1 MRRCGYIILFFVLL
15 LSNIKTAFAQNRNT
29 IYIQKDVLVL
39 EVDVTSP
46 APVIDSILKVAGASV
61 SNTPKIKAGDFK
73 LMANDGWGMV
83 MRNGDIV
90 TFNRPLSELND
101 NPQDM
106 PLRITVNL
114 PQFDGEPG
122 YPKGVKYGINIFSK
136 NTIYNLSSGLTRFVL
151 PGHSRAKRVFLSGS
165 FNQWSTLKGAM
176 KKIDGGWII
185 DIKLEPGVYAYKFIT
200 DGRWT
205 TDPNNR
211 LLSDDG
217 AGNTNSIF
225 YKYNYT
231 IKLKGYQSAQK
242 VVLTGDFNNWD
253 KSEILLQK
261 RGNTWERQLYLSEG
275 KHAYH
280 FLVDGREVS
289 DPVNQ
294 SKLKD
299 GESDLNSVINV
310 GSMTTFRLAGYEN
323 AKKVYVS
330 GNFNAWKHND
340 MAMHKTAN
348 GWVLSTTL
356 AAGNYQY
363 KFIVDDRWITDPAN
377 PNYAK
382 EGGIENSFLSV
393 KPNQT
398 FRLKGHNNARRVS
411 LAGNFNNWEGEGY
424 TMAHAGDEWVISVY
438 LKPGKCLYKFRVD
451 GEWIKDPA
459 NNQWE
464 PNDADS
470 DNSVLWKE

>member
-1 MRRCGYIILFFVLL
+1 MRRRGYILLFFVLL
-15 LSNIKTAFAQNRNT
+15 LSSIKTAFAQTRNNLF
-29 IYIQKDVLVL
+29 IQNDVLVL

-61 SNTPKIKAGDFK
+61 NNTPKIKAGDFK
-73 LMANDGWGMV
+73 LMADDGWGLV

-122 YPKGVKYGINIFSK
+122 YPKNVKYGINRFSK
-136 NTIYNLSSGLTRFVL
+136 NTVYTLSSGLTRFVL
-151 PGHSRAKRVFLSGS
+151 PGYYRARRVFLSGS

-176 KKIDGGWII
+176 KKIDGGWFI
-185 DIKLEPGVYAYKFIT
+185 DVKLEPGVYAYKFIA

-211 LLSDDG
+211 LFANDG
-217 AGNTNSIF
+217 VGNTNSIF
-225 YKYNYT
+225 YRYNYT
-231 IKLKGYQSAQK
+231 IKLKGYPSAQK
-242 VVLTGDFNNWD
+242 VVLTGDFNNWN
-253 KSEILLQK
+253 KNEITLQK
-261 RGNTWERQLYLSEG
+261 RDNTWERQMYLSDG

-289 DPVNQ
+289 DPVNPL
-294 SKLKD
+294 KLKD
-299 GESDLNSVINV
+299 GEGSLNSVINL
-310 GSMTTFRLAGYEN
+310 GGMTTFKLKGYEN
-323 AKKVYVS
+323 AKKVHVS
-330 GNFNAWKHND
+330 GNFNSWKHND
-340 MAMHKTAN
+340 MAMQKTAD
-348 GWVLSTTL
+348 GWALTTTL

-363 KFIVDDRWITDPAN
+363 KFIVDNRWITDPAN
-377 PNYAK
+377 SNYAK
-382 EGGIENSFLSV
+382 EGGIENSFISV

-398 FRLKGHNNARRVS
+398 FRLKGYNNARRVS
-411 LAGNFNNWEGEGY
+411 LVGNFNNWEGEGY
-424 TMAHAGDEWVISVY
+424 TMTHIGDEWVISIY

-451 GEWIKDPA
+451 GEWIKDPV
-459 NNQWE
+459 NKLWE
-464 PNDADS
+464 PNDGDS

>member
-1 MRRCGYIILFFVLL
+1 MRRSGYIILFFVLL
-15 LSNIKTAFAQNRNT
+15 LSSVKTVFAQSRNNLF
-29 IYIQKDVLVL
+29 IQNDVLVL
-39 EVDVTSP
+39 ELDVNSP
-46 APVIDSILKVAGASV
+46 APLLDSILKVAGV
-61 SNTPKIKAGDFK
+61 SAENTPKIKAGDFK
-73 LMANDGWGMV
+73 PMADDGWSLI
-83 MRNGDIV
+83 MRNGNLV
-90 TFNRPLSELND
+90 TFNRPLAELND

-122 YPKGVKYGINIFSK
+122 YPKDVKYGINRFKK
-136 NTIYNLSSGLTRFVL
+136 NTVYGLSSGLTRFVL
-151 PGHSRAKRVFLSGS
+151 PGYFRSKRVFLSGS

-176 KKIDGGWII
+176 KKIEGGWII
-185 DIKLEPGVYAYKFIT
+185 DVKLEPGVYAYKFIT

-205 TDPNNR
+205 TDPNN
-211 LLSDDG
+211 LLQSDDG
-217 AGNTNSIF
+217 VGNTNSIF

-231 IKLKGYQSAQK
+231 IRLKGYSSAKK

-253 KSEILLQK
+253 NNEITLQK
-261 RGNTWERQLYLSEG
+261 RGNVWERPLYLSEG

-280 FLVDGREVS
+280 FLVDGRKVS
-289 DPVNQ
+289 DPVNPL
-294 SKLKD
+294 KLKD
-299 GESDLNSVINV
+299 GESNLNSLLTV
-310 GSMTTFRLAGYEN
+310 GGTVNFKLAGYEN

-330 GNFNAWKHND
+330 GNFNGWKHND
-340 MAMHKTAN
+340 MAMDKTAN
-348 GWVLSTTL
+348 GWVLNTTL

-363 KFIVDDRWITDPAN
+363 KFIVDGHWITDPAN

-398 FRLKGHNNARRVS
+398 FRLKGYSNAKRVT
-411 LAGNFNNWEGEGY
+411 LTGNFNYWEGEGY
-424 TMAHAGDEWVISVY
+424 TMTHAGDEWVISVY

-451 GEWIKDPA
+451 GKWIIDPA
-459 NNQWE
+459 NSLWE
-464 PNDADS
+464 PNDRGT